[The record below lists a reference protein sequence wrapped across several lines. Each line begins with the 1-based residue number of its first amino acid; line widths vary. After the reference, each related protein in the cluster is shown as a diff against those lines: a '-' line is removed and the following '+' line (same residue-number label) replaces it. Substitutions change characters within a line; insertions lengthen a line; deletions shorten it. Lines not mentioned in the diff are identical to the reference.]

1 MKRHT
6 MQEQILGK
14 KSDQLSKEQIHAF
27 LDEFSSVHIDL
38 GTGDGLFAWR
48 LAKEAKDTAVIGID
62 AAKDSLREG
71 SSRAIKKP
79 SRGGAPNAI
88 FLCDNVLE
96 MDNTFEGKADTVSVN
111 FPWGSLLQAVS
122 IPFDDFVVKMAS
134 LIKEG
139 GELHQHINMHVFN
152 DDEQR
157 KSLGLPVLDDDY
169 MKEKLIPVYENAG
182 LKFLE
187 YFFIPAGQKT
197 EVAST
202 WGGRLTR
209 NSSRPTLVFKCKK
222 VAL

>member
-1 MKRHT
+1 
-6 MQEQILGK
+6 MQERILGK
-14 KSDQLSKEQIHAF
+14 KSANLNSDEVASFLQEHA
-27 LDEFSSVHIDL
+27 SVHIDL

-48 LAKEAKDTAVIGID
+48 LAKEFPTKAVVGID
-62 AAKDSLREG
+62 AAKDSLKEG

-79 SRGGAPNAI
+79 SRGGAPNAM
-88 FLCDNVLE
+88 FLRDNVLE
-96 MDNTFEGKADTVSVN
+96 MDDTFKGLADTVSVN

-122 IPFDDFVVKMAS
+122 IPFDDFVTKMAS
-134 LIKEG
+134 LLKEG

-157 KSLGLPVLDDDY
+157 KSLGLPVLDDAY
-169 MKEKLIPVYENAG
+169 MQEKLIPKYEEAG
-182 LKFLE
+182 LKMEE

-209 NSSRPTLVFKCKK
+209 NSSRPTLVFKCQK
-222 VAL
+222 VSQ